1 MSSPTALSRD
11 QTLSVGHVVAAPR
24 TTDSIGGALRSA
36 YGHQQDGAEDFTAL
50 LQRIDLADRA
60 TANC

>member
-1 MSSPTALSRD
+1 MSTPTASSRV
-11 QTLSVGHVVAAPR
+11 QTLSGGHVVAAPR
-24 TTDSIGGALRSA
+24 RTDSIGGALRSA

-60 TANC
+60 MGNC